1 MVFCVDTLDIL
12 KDLCLSGTI
21 GLVTIKKLVILK
33 KLKKP
38 LKKIELGE
46 IDKKVFV

>member
-1 MVFCVDTLDIL
+1 
-12 KDLCLSGTI
+12 
-21 GLVTIKKLVILK
+21 LVILK